1 MFQAARQFRV
11 PPRQSLHRHADASV
25 VQRSRPRR
33 GFGDVTEGILRVEN
47 HTNRFRRRKVQ
58 LGFNGRKMP
67 LQGSQYFPRQRWR
80 GCAAVAQFEV
90 TALVFLVAFFLLL
103 IRECSVQR

>member
-1 MFQAARQFRV
+1 
-11 PPRQSLHRHADASV
+11 
-25 VQRSRPRR
+25 
-33 GFGDVTEGILRVEN
+33 
-47 HTNRFRRRKVQ
+47 
-58 LGFNGRKMP
+58 MP